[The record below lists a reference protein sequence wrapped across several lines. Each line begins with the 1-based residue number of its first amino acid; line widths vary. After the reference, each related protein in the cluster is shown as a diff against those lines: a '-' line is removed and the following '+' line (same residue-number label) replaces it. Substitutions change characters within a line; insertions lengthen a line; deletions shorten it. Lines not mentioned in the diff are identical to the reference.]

1 MNIQPGIVLE
11 LQLVQNLLSVYNNI
25 LCQVTHATLLICT
38 NGPCLCLSHY
48 FPFFVI
54 ILQGNVIG
62 AYCCPQPFLWPHRER
77 IISMVQASLHVQES
91 HLNEI
96 LDCSFNYWVPIV
108 NPFSSLSRRND
119 QGKETGN
126 AYCFLI
132 IQQVETTGNSIKDE
146 QLDIIRS
153 TQNART
159 EV

>member
-25 LCQVTHATLLICT
+25 LCQGMSLVRTVVHSLFFGHTGRGLYQWFKPVYMSKSHILTRFWIVPSIIGFQLLI
-38 NGPCLCLSHY
+38 LFLL
-48 FPFFVI
+48 FP
-54 ILQGNVIG
+54 GG
-62 AYCCPQPFLWPHRER
+62 
-77 IISMVQASLHVQES
+77 M
-91 HLNEI
+91 
-96 LDCSFNYWVPIV
+96 
-108 NPFSSLSRRND
+108 
-119 QGKETGN
+119 GKETGN